1 MPDWY
6 TVQAS
11 AALEN
16 CKIVIR
22 TPDPTRQNQSEYYF
36 QLNPRFYDETTNTK
50 LLNLGTEERVVFK
63 RFFAKDYHPS
73 GFGSSRLYNHILAL
87 PWGAFQPQL
96 HIDTW
101 YDYQPIPEH
110 FWVFPTYWDFPK
122 PGPFNHSAHLKDPN
136 AVWGHN
142 NPEVTHGHPDESI
155 IIEEYDLEQHDPET
169 ALTVSLHQHV
179 AAGTLTPDVISD
191 IVGSLL
197 SSNSENNSVSP
208 PPTEEPR
215 LGNLIP
221 GHTPPSTNSSPIQP
235 SQRRPVRVDSPSRPE
250 SDEWLQRPINH
261 RPNFLLGTFG
271 TEFDSTEIDSTSTP
285 MERMDTLKRLL
296 RDRGFDA
303 DASQHP
309 IITIDT
315 RGNNE
320 LHQPTFDAKTL
331 TDIKVKTLGVLDAQ
345 INNLESAAIKNTN
358 KQCDGRVPILL
369 LGTTVQSPC
378 PDLVLTPDLLKTL
391 NDMAFS
397 CMTKMSHKLIE
408 KQLEV
413 METLVNKKEDL
424 LSNWQPTEQDK
435 VAAERITKS
444 RTIKESTYT
453 AKPIPD
459 GVKTFQILET
469 GGGHCFGPAKQTHTP
484 RPQTPPQPHGGTR
497 PKDNLRPPRARSNTD
512 SRRHDN
518 PQRESR
524 YGNNERRDDRPPRP
538 TRHNYDSDEE
548 GNRVRFDRNRNT
560 RYFNRSPN

>member
-1 MPDWY
+1 
-6 TVQAS
+6 
-11 AALEN
+11 
-16 CKIVIR
+16 
-22 TPDPTRQNQSEYYF
+22 
-36 QLNPRFYDETTNTK
+36 
-50 LLNLGTEERVVFK
+50 
-63 RFFAKDYHPS
+63 
-73 GFGSSRLYNHILAL
+73 
-87 PWGAFQPQL
+87 
-96 HIDTW
+96 
-101 YDYQPIPEH
+101 
-110 FWVFPTYWDFPK
+110 
-122 PGPFNHSAHLKDPN
+122 
-136 AVWGHN
+136 
-142 NPEVTHGHPDESI
+142 
-155 IIEEYDLEQHDPET
+155 
-169 ALTVSLHQHV
+169 
-179 AAGTLTPDVISD
+179 
-191 IVGSLL
+191 
-197 SSNSENNSVSP
+197 
-208 PPTEEPR
+208 
-215 LGNLIP
+215 
-221 GHTPPSTNSSPIQP
+221 
-235 SQRRPVRVDSPSRPE
+235 
-250 SDEWLQRPINH
+250 
-261 RPNFLLGTFG
+261 
-271 TEFDSTEIDSTSTP
+271 
-285 MERMDTLKRLL
+285 MDDLKRLL

-524 YGNNERRDDRPPRP
+524 YGNNERRDDRPPRS
-538 TRHNYDSDEE
+538 TRQNYDSDEE